1 MGSHPCIYSDDDYE
15 HCYFDP
21 NDCFQGT
28 CFICGKWAVYT
39 LDEYLSDTVVN
50 QGSKTHNLG
59 ERCPVTFCC
68 HGVVCLDCAYQSR
81 IFCKICQKWTRVD
94 FLDKSKLSEWFSEKT
109 NCRSMRDW
117 FDKLVQFDQIHQ
129 QLNEDCKLFFLW
141 LKTQKGYIRNGF
153 FHHERESWSDLASV
167 PRRTQVII
175 SDFKRFLVASKMV
188 VFQTFFTRIHH
199 IPVRTVSPVRI
210 DSRRQQMLPYF
221 LYACYGVPFPS
232 SFTRKQMLTE
242 FQPGL
247 VGKLAVRLSQSNQR
261 IQQKQCAL
269 IIFSRM
275 MLYLIRK
282 KK

>member
-1 MGSHPCIYSDDDYE
+1 MGSIHCIYHNDCDIQRG
-15 HCYFDP
+15 YFDLERLFEG
-21 NDCFQGT
+21 D
-28 CFICGKWAVYT
+28 CFICGELAVYT
-39 LDEYLSDTVVN
+39 MDEYLSDTVVYRD
-50 QGSKTHNLG
+50 SKTHNLG
-59 ERCPVTFCC
+59 EECPVTLCC

-94 FLDKSKLSEWFSEKT
+94 FLYKYRFSEYFSGKS
-109 NCRSMRDW
+109 NSRSIRDW
-117 FDKLVQFDQIHQ
+117 FDKLMQFDQIHQ

-141 LKTQKGYIRNGF
+141 LKTQKGYIRNGI
-153 FHHERESWSDLASV
+153 FHHERESWSDLASE
-167 PRRTQVII
+167 PRRTKVII

-199 IPVRTVSPVRI
+199 IPVRTVRI

-221 LYACYGVPFPS
+221 LHACYGVPFPS

-247 VGKLAVRLSQSNQR
+247 VGKLAMRLSQSNQMS
-261 IQQKQCAL
+261 KYAVT
-269 IIFSRM
+269 IFSRM